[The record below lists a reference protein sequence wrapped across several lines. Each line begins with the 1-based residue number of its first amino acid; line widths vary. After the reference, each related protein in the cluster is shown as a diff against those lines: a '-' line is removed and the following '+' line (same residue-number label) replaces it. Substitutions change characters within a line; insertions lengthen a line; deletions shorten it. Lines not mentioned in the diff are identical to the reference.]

1 MEIPQEYY
9 ELLAR
14 SFRSPKDAMTEIINL
29 QAILNLP
36 KGTEHFLSDLHGE
49 ADTFLH
55 ILKNASGVIRTKIE
69 AIFDYVL
76 TSRQKDDLAALIY
89 YPEERL
95 AIVKRQEKD
104 MDEWYRQTL
113 LKLIEILKVVAS
125 KYTRSKVRKALPRD
139 YVYVIDE
146 LINMS
151 HQSINKQ
158 NYYDNIISSIIE
170 LNDADS
176 FVIAMCELIQRLAI
190 DHLHIVGDIFD
201 RGDGADVIVDRL
213 MRYHSLDIQWGNHD
227 LLWIGAACGNV
238 ACIANIIRINCT
250 YRNLQILESR
260 YGINLRPLS
269 TYAEKH
275 YKNDPC
281 ETFRIDDTYDTV
293 VPFDKNENLAKINK
307 AITVIQLKSENALIA
322 AHPEFDMADRA
333 LYPETVLTD
342 EEQAIVHFLQ
352 EEFIH
357 SAKLQSHIR
366 FLLEKGSMYLVY
378 NGNLL
383 MHGCVPTNEDGS
395 FTAVS
400 VGNARYSGKALYDR
414 LDRLV
419 RDAYRQR
426 TPYDVDYMWYL
437 WCGKNSPVY
446 GRDRMITYE
455 KHFGDPKTTET
466 KNPYY
471 TFVKEEAYCE
481 RVLNEFGTGGKFSHI
496 VNGHMPVK
504 VKDGEVPES
513 ANGKHITIDG
523 GLAKAYHSKTGIGG
537 YTLISNSQ
545 GLFLV
550 SHAPFTSA
558 KEYIDS
564 LEDLHSRSRTLQ
576 TYEPRILV
584 RDTDTGKKMAE
595 EIVVLKRML
604 KEYYKM
610 NVREESK

>member
-1 MEIPQEYY
+1 MDYQCL

-14 SFRSPKDAMTEIINL
+14 SYRSPKGAMSEIINL

-55 ILKNASGVIRTKIE
+55 ILKNASGVIRTKIDM
-69 AIFDYVL
+69 IFDYVL
-76 TSRQKDDLAALIY
+76 TARQKDDLAALIY

-95 AIVKRQEKD
+95 AIVKREEKD
-104 MDEWYRQTL
+104 MHEWYRQTL
-113 LKLIEILKVVAS
+113 LKLIEVLKVVAS

-139 YVYVIDE
+139 YMYVIDE

-176 FVIAMCELIQRLAI
+176 FVVAMCELIQRLAI

-227 LLWIGAACGNV
+227 LLWIGAACGNA

-269 TYAEKH
+269 SYAAKR
-275 YKNDPC
+275 YADDPC
-281 ETFRIDDTYDTV
+281 ETFRIDDTYNTD
-293 VPFDKNENLAKINK
+293 VPFDGNDSLAKLNK
-307 AITVIQLKSENALIA
+307 AITVIQLKLENAMIA

-333 LYPETVLTD
+333 LYPETALTK
-342 EEQAIVHFLQ
+342 EERAIVSFLR
-352 EEFIH
+352 EEFLH

-366 FLLEKGSMYLVY
+366 FIVEKGSMYLVY

-383 MHGCVPTNEDGS
+383 MHGCVPTDEDGT
-395 FTAVS
+395 FTRVAV
-400 VGNARYSGKALYDR
+400 GEELFAGKALYDR

-419 RDAYRQR
+419 RDAFWQR
-426 TPYDVDYMWYL
+426 DPYSVDYIWYL
-437 WCGKNSPVY
+437 WCGKNSPVF
-446 GRDRMITYE
+446 GRDRMVTYE
-455 KHFGDPKTTET
+455 KHFGDPRAAEK

-471 TFVKEEAYCE
+471 TFVKDAAYCE
-481 RVLNEFGTGGKFSHI
+481 RVLGEFGTGGKFAHI
-496 VNGHMPVK
+496 ANGHMPGK
-504 VKDGEVPES
+504 VKDGEAPES
-513 ANGKHITIDG
+513 AGGKHITIDG

-564 LEDLHSRSRTLQ
+564 LEDLHSKSRTLQ

-584 RDTDTGKKMAE
+584 RDTDTGKKMAG
-595 EIVVLKRML
+595 EIKVLKTLL
-604 KEYYKM
+604 KEYYKIDI
-610 NVREESK
+610 REKP

>member
-1 MEIPQEYY
+1 M
-9 ELLAR
+9 
-14 SFRSPKDAMTEIINL
+14 SEIINL

-55 ILKNASGVIRTKIE
+55 ILKNASGVIRTKIDM
-69 AIFDYVL
+69 IFDYVL
-76 TSRQKDDLAALIY
+76 TARQKDDLAALIY

-95 AIVKRQEKD
+95 AIVKREEKD

-113 LKLIEILKVVAS
+113 LKLIEVLKVVAS

-139 YVYVIDE
+139 YMYVIDE

-176 FVIAMCELIQRLAI
+176 FVVAMCELIQRLAI

-227 LLWIGAACGNV
+227 LLWIGAACGNA

-269 TYAEKH
+269 SYAAKR
-275 YKNDPC
+275 YADDPC
-281 ETFRIDDTYDTV
+281 ETFRIDDTYNTD
-293 VPFDKNENLAKINK
+293 VPFDGNDSLAKLNK
-307 AITVIQLKSENALIA
+307 AITVIQLKLENAMIA

-333 LYPETVLTD
+333 LYPETALTK
-342 EEQAIVHFLQ
+342 EERAIVSFLR
-352 EEFIH
+352 EEFLH

-366 FLLEKGSMYLVY
+366 FIVEKGSMYLVY

-383 MHGCVPTNEDGS
+383 MHGCVPTDEDGT
-395 FTAVS
+395 FTRVAV
-400 VGNARYSGKALYDR
+400 GEELFAGKALYDR

-419 RDAYRQR
+419 RDAFWQR
-426 TPYDVDYMWYL
+426 DPYSVDYIWYL
-437 WCGKNSPVY
+437 WCGKNSPVF
-446 GRDRMITYE
+446 GRDRMVTYE
-455 KHFGDPKTTET
+455 KHFGDPRAAEK

-471 TFVKEEAYCE
+471 TFVKDAAYCE
-481 RVLNEFGTGGKFSHI
+481 RVLGEFGTGGKFAHI

-504 VKDGEVPES
+504 VKDGEAPES
-513 ANGKHITIDG
+513 AGGKHITIDG

-564 LEDLHSRSRTLQ
+564 LEDLHSKSRTLQ

-584 RDTDTGKKMAE
+584 RDTDTGKKMAG
-595 EIVVLKRML
+595 EIKVLKTLL
-604 KEYYKM
+604 KEYYKIDI
-610 NVREESK
+610 REKP

>member
-1 MEIPQEYY
+1 MDYQCL

-14 SFRSPKDAMTEIINL
+14 SYRSPKGAMSEIINL

-55 ILKNASGVIRTKIE
+55 ILKNASGVIRTKIDM
-69 AIFDYVL
+69 IFDYVL
-76 TSRQKDDLAALIY
+76 TARQKDDLAALIY

-95 AIVKRQEKD
+95 AIVKREEKD

-113 LKLIEILKVVAS
+113 LKLIEVLKVVAS

-139 YVYVIDE
+139 YMYVIDE

-176 FVIAMCELIQRLAI
+176 FVVAMCELIQRLAI

-227 LLWIGAACGNV
+227 LLWIGAACGNA

-269 TYAEKH
+269 SYAAKR
-275 YKNDPC
+275 YADDPC
-281 ETFRIDDTYDTV
+281 ETFRIDDTYNTD
-293 VPFDKNENLAKINK
+293 VPFDGNDSLAKLNK
-307 AITVIQLKSENALIA
+307 AITVIQLKLENAMIA

-333 LYPETVLTD
+333 LYPETALTK
-342 EEQAIVHFLQ
+342 EERAIVSFLR
-352 EEFIH
+352 EEFLH

-366 FLLEKGSMYLVY
+366 FIVEKGSMYLVY

-383 MHGCVPTNEDGS
+383 MHGCVPTDEDGT
-395 FTAVS
+395 FTRVAV
-400 VGNARYSGKALYDR
+400 GEELFAGKALYDR

-419 RDAYRQR
+419 RDAFWQR
-426 TPYDVDYMWYL
+426 DPYSVDYIWYL
-437 WCGKNSPVY
+437 WCGKNSPVF
-446 GRDRMITYE
+446 GRDRMVTYE
-455 KHFGDPKTTET
+455 KHFGDPRAAEK

-471 TFVKEEAYCE
+471 TFVKDAAYCE
-481 RVLNEFGTGGKFSHI
+481 RVLGEFGTGGKFAHI

-504 VKDGEVPES
+504 VKDGEAPES
-513 ANGKHITIDG
+513 AGGKHITIDG

-564 LEDLHSRSRTLQ
+564 LEDLHSKSRTLQ

-584 RDTDTGKKMAE
+584 RDTDTGKKMAC
-595 EIVVLKRML
+595 EIKVLKTLL
-604 KEYYKM
+604 KEYYKIDI
-610 NVREESK
+610 REKP

>member
-1 MEIPQEYY
+1 MDYQCL

-14 SFRSPKDAMTEIINL
+14 SYRSPKGAMSEIINL

-55 ILKNASGVIRTKIE
+55 SLKNASGVIRTKIDM
-69 AIFDYVL
+69 IFDYVL
-76 TSRQKDDLAALIY
+76 TARQKDDLAALIY

-95 AIVKRQEKD
+95 AIVKREEKD

-113 LKLIEILKVVAS
+113 LKLIEVLKVVAS

-139 YVYVIDE
+139 YMYVIDE

-176 FVIAMCELIQRLAI
+176 FVVAMCELIQRLAI

-227 LLWIGAACGNV
+227 LLWIGAACGNA

-269 TYAEKH
+269 SYAAKR
-275 YKNDPC
+275 YADDPC
-281 ETFRIDDTYDTV
+281 ETFRIDDTYNTD
-293 VPFDKNENLAKINK
+293 VPFDGNDSLAKLNK
-307 AITVIQLKSENALIA
+307 AITVIQLKLENAMIA

-333 LYPETVLTD
+333 LYPETALTK
-342 EEQAIVHFLQ
+342 EERAIVSFLR
-352 EEFIH
+352 EEFLH

-366 FLLEKGSMYLVY
+366 FIVEKGSMYLVY

-383 MHGCVPTNEDGS
+383 MHGCVPTDEDGT
-395 FTAVS
+395 FTRVAV
-400 VGNARYSGKALYDR
+400 GEELFAGKALYDR

-419 RDAYRQR
+419 RDAFWQR
-426 TPYDVDYMWYL
+426 DPYSVDYIWYL
-437 WCGKNSPVY
+437 WCGKNSPVF
-446 GRDRMITYE
+446 GRDRMVTYE
-455 KHFGDPKTTET
+455 KHFGDPRAAEK

-471 TFVKEEAYCE
+471 TFVKDAAYCE
-481 RVLNEFGTGGKFSHI
+481 RVLGEFGTGGKFAHI

-504 VKDGEVPES
+504 VKDGEAPES
-513 ANGKHITIDG
+513 AGGKHITIDG

-564 LEDLHSRSRTLQ
+564 LEDLHSKSRTLQ

-584 RDTDTGKKMAE
+584 RDTDTGKKMAG
-595 EIVVLKRML
+595 EIKVLKTLL
-604 KEYYKM
+604 KEYYKIDI
-610 NVREESK
+610 REKP

>member
-69 AIFDYVL
+69 TIFDYVL

-113 LKLIEILKVVAS
+113 LKLIEVLKVVAS

-139 YVYVIDE
+139 YMYVIDE

-170 LNDADS
+170 LNDADA

-269 TYAEKH
+269 TYAEKR
-275 YKNDPC
+275 YENDPC

-307 AITVIQLKSENALIA
+307 AITVIQLKAENALIA

-504 VKDGEVPES
+504 VKDGEAPES

>member
-1 MEIPQEYY
+1 MKQEYY

-14 SFRSPKDAMTEIINL
+14 SYNSPKSAMSEIINL

-55 ILKNASGVIRTKIE
+55 LLRNASGVIRTKIDT
-69 AIFDYVL
+69 IFDCSM
-76 TSRQKDDLAALIY
+76 TARQKDDFAALIY

-95 AIVKRQEKD
+95 AIVKKKVAD
-104 MDEWYRQTL
+104 MEEWYRITL
-113 LKLIEILKVVAS
+113 FRLIEVLKVVAS
-125 KYTRSKVRKALPRD
+125 KYTRSKVRKALPREYT
-139 YVYVIDE
+139 YVLDE

-151 HQSINKQ
+151 HQSINKRD
-158 NYYDNIISSIIE
+158 YYENIITSIIA

-190 DHLHIVGDIFD
+190 DRLHIVGDIFD

-213 MRYHSLDIQWGNHD
+213 MKYHSLDIQWGNHD
-227 LLWIGAACGNV
+227 LLWIGAASGNI

-269 TYAEKH
+269 SYAAEH
-275 YKNDPC
+275 YANDPC
-281 ETFRIDDTYDTV
+281 DTFRIDDTYNTE
-293 VPFDKNENLAKINK
+293 VPFDVNESLAKLYK
-307 AITVIQLKSENALIA
+307 AITVIQLKLENAMIA
-322 AHPEFDMADRA
+322 NHPEFDMGDRA
-333 LYPETVLTD
+333 LYPETELT
-342 EEQAIVHFLQ
+342 EEESAIVRFLRD
-352 EEFIH
+352 EFIH
-357 SAKLQSHIR
+357 SSKLQSHIR
-366 FLLEKGSMYLVY
+366 FIVEKGGMYLVC

-383 MHGCVPTNEDGS
+383 MHGCVPTNEDGT
-395 FTAVS
+395 FTQVR
-400 VGNARYSGKALYDR
+400 VGEQSYSGKALYDR
-414 LDRLV
+414 LDDLV
-419 RDAYRQR
+419 REAYFKRSS
-426 TPYDVDYMWYL
+426 YAVDYIWYL
-437 WCGKNSPVY
+437 WCGKNSPVF
-446 GRDRMITYE
+446 GRDRMVTYE
-455 KHFGDPKTTET
+455 KHFGVTSVSEK

-471 TFVKEEAYCE
+471 TFVKDDKYCE
-481 RVLNEFGTGGKFSHI
+481 KVLNEFGTGGALAHI

-504 VKDGEVPES
+504 VKDGETPES

-558 KEYIDS
+558 KEYVES
-564 LEDLHSRSRTLQ
+564 LEDIHSKSRTLQ
-576 TYEPRILV
+576 TYESRIFV
-584 RDTDTGKKMAE
+584 RDTDTGKKLMNQ
-595 EIVVLKRML
+595 ISVLKDLLR
-604 KEYYKM
+604 EYYKI
-610 NVREESK
+610 NVKD

>member
-1 MEIPQEYY
+1 MDYQCL

-14 SFRSPKDAMTEIINL
+14 SYRSPKGAMSEIINL

-55 ILKNASGVIRTKIE
+55 ILKNASGVIRTKIDM
-69 AIFDYVL
+69 IFDYVL
-76 TSRQKDDLAALIY
+76 TARQKDDLAALIY

-95 AIVKRQEKD
+95 AIVKREEKD

-113 LKLIEILKVVAS
+113 LKLIEVLKVVAS

-139 YVYVIDE
+139 YMYVIDE

-176 FVIAMCELIQRLAI
+176 FVVAMCELIQRLAI

-227 LLWIGAACGNV
+227 LLWIGAACGNA

-269 TYAEKH
+269 SYAAKR
-275 YKNDPC
+275 YADDPC
-281 ETFRIDDTYDTV
+281 ETFRIDDTYNTD
-293 VPFDKNENLAKINK
+293 VPFDGNDSLAKLNK
-307 AITVIQLKSENALIA
+307 AITVIQLKLENAMIA

-333 LYPETVLTD
+333 LYPETALTK
-342 EEQAIVHFLQ
+342 EERAIVSFLR
-352 EEFIH
+352 EEFLH

-366 FLLEKGSMYLVY
+366 FIVEKGSMYLVY

-383 MHGCVPTNEDGS
+383 MHGCVPTDEDGT
-395 FTAVS
+395 FTRVAV
-400 VGNARYSGKALYDR
+400 GEELFAGKALYDR

-419 RDAYRQR
+419 RDAFWQR
-426 TPYDVDYMWYL
+426 DPYSVDYIWYL
-437 WCGKNSPVY
+437 WCGKNSPVF
-446 GRDRMITYE
+446 GRDRMVTYE
-455 KHFGDPKTTET
+455 KHFGDPRAAEK

-471 TFVKEEAYCE
+471 TFVKDAAYCE
-481 RVLNEFGTGGKFSHI
+481 RVLGEFGTGGKFAHI

-504 VKDGEVPES
+504 VKDGEAPES
-513 ANGKHITIDG
+513 AGGKHITIDG

-564 LEDLHSRSRTLQ
+564 LEDLHSKSRTLQ

-584 RDTDTGKKMAE
+584 RDTDTGKKMAG
-595 EIVVLKRML
+595 EIKVLKTLL
-604 KEYYKM
+604 KEYYKIDI
-610 NVREESK
+610 REKP

>member
-1 MEIPQEYY
+1 MDYQCL

-14 SFRSPKDAMTEIINL
+14 SYRSPKGAMSEIINL

-55 ILKNASGVIRTKIE
+55 ILKNASGVIRTKIDM
-69 AIFDYVL
+69 IFDYLL
-76 TSRQKDDLAALIY
+76 TARQKDDLAALIY

-95 AIVKRQEKD
+95 AIVKREEKD
-104 MDEWYRQTL
+104 MHEWYRQTL
-113 LKLIEILKVVAS
+113 LKLIEVLKVVAS
-125 KYTRSKVRKALPRD
+125 KYTRSKGRKALPRD
-139 YVYVIDE
+139 YMYVIDE

-176 FVIAMCELIQRLAI
+176 FVVAMCELIQRLAI

-227 LLWIGAACGNV
+227 LLWIGAACGNA

-269 TYAEKH
+269 SYAAKR
-275 YKNDPC
+275 YADDPC
-281 ETFRIDDTYDTV
+281 ETFRIDDTYNTD
-293 VPFDKNENLAKINK
+293 VPFDGNDSLAKLNK
-307 AITVIQLKSENALIA
+307 AITVIQLKLENAMIA

-333 LYPETVLTD
+333 LYPETALTK
-342 EEQAIVHFLQ
+342 EERAIVSFLR
-352 EEFIH
+352 EEFLH

-366 FLLEKGSMYLVY
+366 FIVEKGSMYLVY

-383 MHGCVPTNEDGS
+383 MHGCVPTDEDGT
-395 FTAVS
+395 FTRVAV
-400 VGNARYSGKALYDR
+400 GEELFAGKALYDR

-419 RDAYRQR
+419 RDAFWQR
-426 TPYDVDYMWYL
+426 DPYSVDYIWYL
-437 WCGKNSPVY
+437 WCGKNSPVF
-446 GRDRMITYE
+446 GRDRMVTYE
-455 KHFGDPKTTET
+455 KHFGDPRAAEK

-471 TFVKEEAYCE
+471 TFVKDAAYCE
-481 RVLNEFGTGGKFSHI
+481 RVLGEFGTGGKFAHI

-504 VKDGEVPES
+504 VKDGEAPES
-513 ANGKHITIDG
+513 AGGKHITIDG

-564 LEDLHSRSRTLQ
+564 LEDLHSKSRTLQ

-584 RDTDTGKKMAE
+584 RDTDTGKKMAG
-595 EIVVLKRML
+595 EIKVLKTLL
-604 KEYYKM
+604 KEYYKIDI
-610 NVREESK
+610 REKP

>member
-1 MEIPQEYY
+1 MDYQCL

-14 SFRSPKDAMTEIINL
+14 SYRSPKGAMSEIINL

-55 ILKNASGVIRTKIE
+55 ILKNASGVIRTKIDM
-69 AIFDYVL
+69 IFDYVL
-76 TSRQKDDLAALIY
+76 TARQKDDLAALIY

-95 AIVKRQEKD
+95 AIVKREEKD

-113 LKLIEILKVVAS
+113 LKLIEVLKVVAS

-139 YVYVIDE
+139 YMYVIDE

-176 FVIAMCELIQRLAI
+176 FVVAMCELIQRLAI

-227 LLWIGAACGNV
+227 LLWIGAACGNA

-269 TYAEKH
+269 SYAAKR
-275 YKNDPC
+275 YADDPC
-281 ETFRIDDTYDTV
+281 ETFRIDDTYNTD
-293 VPFDKNENLAKINK
+293 VPFDGNDSLAKLNK
-307 AITVIQLKSENALIA
+307 AITVIQLKLENAMIA

-333 LYPETVLTD
+333 LYPETALTK
-342 EEQAIVHFLQ
+342 EERAIVSFLR
-352 EEFIH
+352 EEFLH

-366 FLLEKGSMYLVY
+366 FIVEKGSMYLVY

-383 MHGCVPTNEDGS
+383 MHGCVPTDEDGT
-395 FTAVS
+395 FTRVAV
-400 VGNARYSGKALYDR
+400 GEELFAGKALYDR

-419 RDAYRQR
+419 RDAFWQR
-426 TPYDVDYMWYL
+426 DPYSVDYIWYL
-437 WCGKNSPVY
+437 WCGKNSPVF
-446 GRDRMITYE
+446 GRDRMVTYE
-455 KHFGDPKTTET
+455 KHFGDPRAAEK

-471 TFVKEEAYCE
+471 TFVKDAAYCE
-481 RVLNEFGTGGKFSHI
+481 RVLGEFGTGGKFAHI

-504 VKDGEVPES
+504 VKDGEAPEK
-513 ANGKHITIDG
+513 N
-523 GLAKAYHSKTGIGG
+523 
-537 YTLISNSQ
+537 
-545 GLFLV
+545 
-550 SHAPFTSA
+550 TSPLT
-558 KEYIDS
+558 EGWRRPII
-564 LEDLHSRSRTLQ
+564 
-576 TYEPRILV
+576 PR
-584 RDTDTGKKMAE
+584 RGSGATP
-595 EIVVLKRML
+595 
-604 KEYYKM
+604 
-610 NVREESK
+610 

>member
-1 MEIPQEYY
+1 MDYQCL

-14 SFRSPKDAMTEIINL
+14 SYRSPKGAMSEIINL

-55 ILKNASGVIRTKIE
+55 ILKNASGVIRTKIDM
-69 AIFDYVL
+69 IFDYVL
-76 TSRQKDDLAALIY
+76 TARQKDDLAALIY

-95 AIVKRQEKD
+95 AIVKREEKD

-113 LKLIEILKVVAS
+113 LKLIEVLKVVAS

-139 YVYVIDE
+139 YMYVIDE

-176 FVIAMCELIQRLAI
+176 FVVAMCELIQRLAI

-227 LLWIGAACGNV
+227 LLWIGAACGNA

-269 TYAEKH
+269 SYAAKR
-275 YKNDPC
+275 YADDPC
-281 ETFRIDDTYDTV
+281 ETFRIDDTYNTD
-293 VPFDKNENLAKINK
+293 VPFDGNDSLAKLNK
-307 AITVIQLKSENALIA
+307 AITVIQLKLENAMIA

-333 LYPETVLTD
+333 LYPETALTK
-342 EEQAIVHFLQ
+342 EERVIVSFLR
-352 EEFIH
+352 EEFLH

-366 FLLEKGSMYLVY
+366 FIVEKGSMYLVY

-383 MHGCVPTNEDGS
+383 MHGCVPTDEDGT
-395 FTAVS
+395 FTRVAV
-400 VGNARYSGKALYDR
+400 GEELFAGKALYDR

-419 RDAYRQR
+419 RDAFWQR
-426 TPYDVDYMWYL
+426 DPYSVDYIWYL
-437 WCGKNSPVY
+437 WCGKNSPVF
-446 GRDRMITYE
+446 GRDRMVTYE
-455 KHFGDPKTTET
+455 KHFGDPRAAEK

-471 TFVKEEAYCE
+471 TFVKDAAYCE
-481 RVLNEFGTGGKFSHI
+481 RVLGEFGTGGKFAHI

-504 VKDGEVPES
+504 VKDGEAPES
-513 ANGKHITIDG
+513 AGGKHITIDG

-564 LEDLHSRSRTLQ
+564 LEDLHSKSRTLQ

-584 RDTDTGKKMAE
+584 RDTDTGKKMAG
-595 EIVVLKRML
+595 EIKVLKTLL
-604 KEYYKM
+604 KEYYKIDI
-610 NVREESK
+610 REKP